1 MNPGER
7 DALERLASAHFAT
20 VVLNSFTGNFDEVIA
35 SRVIR
40 LQKRLTDLSETF
52 TELHGNFARQIG
64 DFEESAATARENA
77 LRINALNEELEEEFH
92 RSGTTMDGM
101 SENVATT
108 VDATYETLN
117 QFLEVKKMS
126 EDIQKIA
133 KQTNLLAL
141 NASIE
146 AARAGEHGRGFSVVA
161 QEVQKLSVQSHE
173 ASERI
178 TGRVTEISSAV
189 GEAMENIRQVSEV
202 FGVVQESLGKFQ
214 GLLESSKEFMGSI
227 ISVLDGASE
236 GMGEGQQG
244 LTDAVDV
251 LDYARRNFDAM
262 EAIVSSIGKAQK
274 NLEKIR
280 L

>member
-1 MNPGER
+1 MNTGER
-7 DALERLASAHFAT
+7 EALERLASAHFAT
-20 VVLNSFTGNFDEVIA
+20 VVLNSFTGNFDEAIA
-35 SRVIR
+35 NRVLR
-40 LQKRLTDLSETF
+40 LQGRLTALSETF
-52 TELHGNFARQIG
+52 TELHGNFARHIG
-64 DFEESAATARENA
+64 NFEKSAATARENA
-77 LRINALNEELEEEFH
+77 IRINALNEELEEEFR
-92 RSGTTMDGM
+92 RSGTNMEGM
-101 SENVATT
+101 SENVSTT

-161 QEVQKLSVQSHE
+161 HEVQKLSVQTHE

-178 TGRVTEISSAV
+178 TGRVTEISAAV

-202 FGVVQESLGKFQ
+202 FGLVQESLEKFQ
-214 GLLESSKEFMGSI
+214 GLLGSSKEFMDSI
-227 ISVLDGASE
+227 ISVMDGASG
-236 GMGEGQQG
+236 GMSEGQED
-244 LTDAVDV
+244 LTDAVEV
-251 LDYARRNFDAM
+251 LDYARRNFDSM
-262 EAIVSSIGKAQK
+262 VSIVSSIGKAQK
-274 NLEKIR
+274 SLEKIR